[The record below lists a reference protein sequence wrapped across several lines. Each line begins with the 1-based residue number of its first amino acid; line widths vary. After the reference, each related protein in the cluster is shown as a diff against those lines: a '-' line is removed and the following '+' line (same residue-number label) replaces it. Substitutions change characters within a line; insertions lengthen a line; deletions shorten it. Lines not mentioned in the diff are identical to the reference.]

1 MAELLLDS
9 NIRIWVFLPIIM
21 ITFLVGILRHYFS
34 LIIASQKKVELLQ
47 VQDRYRNRIQ
57 LKFRIKRAHLI
68 CFFAVKRW
76 FVPDCCEKMGNFC
89 PDKLSWWEDIFST
102 VKIWATSK
110 LRNGLPPPPI
120 PWQIQMQWLICLRE
134 MLLMSYLWL
143 SSEDGSTG
151 PFQDLLQVPIGPFL
165 PLKVWYINL
174 FDCALQQRC
183 HSRWLWGSNQCCRE
197 ELSW

>member
-68 CFFAVKRW
+68 CFFALQSSAGSFQTVARKW
-76 FVPDCCEKMGNFC
+76 EIFAQTSFLDEKTF
-89 PDKLSWWEDIFST
+89 
-102 VKIWATSK
+102 
-110 LRNGLPPPPI
+110 
-120 PWQIQMQWLICLRE
+120 
-134 MLLMSYLWL
+134 
-143 SSEDGSTG
+143 
-151 PFQDLLQVPIGPFL
+151 FQQ
-165 PLKVWYINL
+165 
-174 FDCALQQRC
+174 
-183 HSRWLWGSNQCCRE
+183 
-197 ELSW
+197 